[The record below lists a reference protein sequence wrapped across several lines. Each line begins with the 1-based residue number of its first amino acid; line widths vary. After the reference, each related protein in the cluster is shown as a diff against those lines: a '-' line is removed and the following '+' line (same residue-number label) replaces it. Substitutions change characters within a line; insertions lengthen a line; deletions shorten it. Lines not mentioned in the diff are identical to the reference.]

1 MSYRAR
7 TYKPGDRILAR
18 DETEISAEVARLGQL
33 QGSTGIGVRS
43 GVFSL
48 DLPEKIY
55 IKLTSTAN
63 ANGAYAWK
71 EVLPAALGTWVDS
84 GRVGSQASDPAY
96 ERGTRLA
103 TLTAGNTVYEACRAE
118 TTGEWIFE

>member
-7 TYKPGDRILAR
+7 TYRPGDRILAR

-33 QGSTGIGVRS
+33 QGSTGIGVRN
-43 GVFSL
+43 GTLAL
-48 DLPEKIY
+48 DLPERIY

-84 GRVGSQASDPAY
+84 GRVGSQSGDPCY
-96 ERGTRLA
+96 ERGTRNA
-103 TLTAGNTVYEACRAE
+103 SLTVDGKVYQAIRAE